1 MRASLFAFAF
11 GLAIAP
17 ASATV
22 AVADR
27 ADLYGGVSVGMAGA
41 DIVKDA
47 YKDFRCVSPKGKT
60 LAGFADFR
68 ACDAGPDGIRMLHV
82 EENEPGEDDTLV
94 AGHPVDLTLGFG
106 DDGKLKRIVIDT
118 KSKGPMYLRKKAFL
132 LGMQAKARYGD
143 DGWNCEER
151 PLSADEEPLGPSSVN
166 EHCVKTAGDRRITVE
181 RSLYR
186 KVGAQQKDFT
196 SRSHIVIDWA
206 GTK

>member
-1 MRASLFAFAF
+1 M
-11 GLAIAP
+11 
-17 ASATV
+17 SA
-22 AVADR
+22 
-27 ADLYGGVSVGMAGA
+27 A
-41 DIVKDA
+41 DIAKDA

-60 LAGFADFR
+60 LASFGDFR
-68 ACDAGPDGIRMLHV
+68 ACDAGPDGLRMLHV

-118 KSKGPMYLRKKAFL
+118 KVKGPMYMRKKAFL

-143 DGWNCEER
+143 DGWTCQER
-151 PLSADEEPLGPSSVN
+151 PLTADQEPLGPTSVN
-166 EHCVKTAGDRRITVE
+166 EHCVKTVGDRRITVE

-206 GTK
+206 AAK